1 MKEKREKSKLRN
13 LTYNKLEIQKYLTT
27 DLLNTQEKRLIYR
40 IRTQMVN
47 TPACYGQNTLCS
59 LCNLARD
66 EMSHVIQCVVI
77 KLACPEVYL
86 NGSVKVEDAYEGSD
100 MEKIKKLAVVYT
112 KAWSEKKMA

>member
-1 MKEKREKSKLRN
+1 
-13 LTYNKLEIQKYLTT
+13 
-27 DLLNTQEKRLIYR
+27 
-40 IRTQMVN
+40 MVN

-66 EMSHVIQCVVI
+66 EMSHVIECVVI

-86 NGSVKVEDAYEGSD
+86 DGSVKLGDAYEGTN

-112 KAWSEKKMA
+112 KAWRVRRRLLEN

>member
-1 MKEKREKSKLRN
+1 
-13 LTYNKLEIQKYLTT
+13 
-27 DLLNTQEKRLIYR
+27 
-40 IRTQMVN
+40 MVN

-66 EMSHVIQCVVI
+66 EMSHVIECVVI

-86 NGSVKVEDAYEGSD
+86 DGSVKLEDAYEGTN

-112 KAWSEKKMA
+112 KAWRVRRRLLEN